1 MSQLSSAAKAF
12 KATGDVG
19 ALVSTIVTDLQK
31 DFAWLQGI
39 PGVSL
44 FEEWVLNFLMADL
57 QAMGASATLVDFV
70 KTAIHN
76 ALHPVDSTHA

>member
-19 ALVSTIVTDLQK
+19 ALVNTIVSDLQK

-39 PGVSL
+39 PGVTL
-44 FEEWVLNFLMADL
+44 LEGWVVDFIALEL
-57 QAMGASATLVDFV
+57 QLAGASATLVDLV
-70 KTAIHN
+70 RTAIKN
-76 ALHPVDSTHA
+76 AINPQPNA